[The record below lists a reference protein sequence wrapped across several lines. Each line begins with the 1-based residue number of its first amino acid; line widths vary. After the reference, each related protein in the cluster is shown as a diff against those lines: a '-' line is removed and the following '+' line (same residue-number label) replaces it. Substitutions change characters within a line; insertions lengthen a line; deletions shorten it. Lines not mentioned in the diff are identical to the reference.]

1 MRVAQ
6 SRKARTAERRAVFI
20 APPFF
25 AAPAYPAY
33 AAPYM
38 PVAHPSPYA
47 APPPAQAQ
55 AADASYPAKAEPI
68 AVPEPQ
74 FGPQSIEVR
83 DDSPQNTCAHHD
95 LDVLFNDKT
104 RIPFF
109 DIVPRGRSTSSC
121 GVVNI

>member
-6 SRKARTAERRAVFI
+6 SRKTRTAERRAVFI

-33 AAPYM
+33 ASPYM
-38 PVAHPSPYA
+38 PVAHPPPYA

-55 AADASYPAKAEPI
+55 TADVSYPVKAEP
-68 AVPEPQ
+68 VPSPEPQ
-74 FGPQSIEVR
+74 FGTQSSEVG
-83 DDSPQNTCAHHD
+83 DDSPQNARPHHD

-109 DIVPRGRSTSSC
+109 DIFPRGRSTSSC